1 VLGGMATR
9 SRRTEQQRMQKA
21 CDCAKE
27 DVRDPEVR
35 SSEKTNGNFLLAFYR
50 VNRESSDNAAA
61 LEFGHILASS

>member
-1 VLGGMATR
+1 
-9 SRRTEQQRMQKA
+9 MQKA